1 MSVNHLIAPFRDKQ
15 TILALSNEI
24 KKLASKLEKKL
35 VIMEVCGGHT
45 HSIMKYGLLDL
56 MPKSLEFVHGPGCP
70 VCVMPRARLDEA
82 YELATIKNSI
92 ILSLGDM
99 MKVPGSYGSLIQA
112 REKGLDAR
120 FLYSP
125 MQALEIAKENP
136 HKKVIYIAIG
146 FETTTPMSAS
156 VLWNAKKEKIHN
168 LFFHI
173 NHLLVPPSV
182 SAILNDPACQI
193 NALLAPSHVSVIS
206 GAQIYAPLVD
216 RFKIPI
222 IVSGFEPVDIL
233 ESVLMLL
240 KQALK
245 KEAKLEIQYKRA
257 VSYEGNV
264 KAQELVNACMEVREN
279 FEWRGL
285 GNIKHSAL
293 KLKETFA
300 SYDAEKVFK
309 EHLSHKTSKENKAC
323 KCGEILKGIVK
334 PLDCALFAKTCT
346 PQNPIG
352 SCMVS
357 SEGACAAYYRYK
369 RVWALKTAF

>member
-56 MPKSLEFVHGPGCP
+56 MPKNLEFVHGPGCP

-82 YELATIKNSI
+82 YELAMIKNSI

-125 MQALEIAKENP
+125 MQALETAKENP

-156 VLWNAKKEKIHN
+156 VLLNAKKEKINN

-182 SAILNDPACQI
+182 SAILNDPACRI

-206 GAQIYAPLVD
+206 GAQIYAPLIEC
-216 RFKIPI
+216 FKLPI
-222 IVSGFEPVDIL
+222 VVSGFEPVDIL
-233 ESVLMLL
+233 ESVLMLI

-257 VSYEGNV
+257 VSFEGNV
-264 KAQELVNACMEVREN
+264 KAQELINACMEVREN

-309 EHLSHKTSKENKAC
+309 EYLSHKTSKENKAC
-323 KCGEILKGIVK
+323 KCGEILKGTAK

-369 RVWALKTAF
+369 RVWALETAF

>member
-1 MSVNHLIAPFRDKQ
+1 MSVNHLISPFRDKQ

-24 KKLASKLEKKL
+24 KKLASKLTEKL

-56 MPKSLEFVHGPGCP
+56 MPNHLEFVHGPGCP
-70 VCVMPRARLDEA
+70 VCVMPRVRLDEA
-82 YELATIKNSI
+82 YELASMKDSV

-99 MKVPGSYGSLIQA
+99 MKVPGSYGSLIKA

-136 HKKVIYIAIG
+136 HKKVIYFAIG
-146 FETTTPMSAS
+146 FETTTPMTAS
-156 VLWNAKKEKIHN
+156 VLLNAKKEKIKN

-173 NHLLVPPSV
+173 NHILVPPSV
-182 SAILNDPACQI
+182 SAILEDPTCPI

-206 GAQIYAPLVD
+206 GAQIYTPLVE
-216 RFKIPI
+216 RFNIPI

-240 KQALK
+240 KQTLN
-245 KEAKLEIQYKRA
+245 KEAKLEIQYKRV

-264 KAQELVNACMEVREN
+264 KAQELVRECMEIREN

-285 GNIKHSAL
+285 GNIKNSAL

-300 SYDAEKVFK
+300 SYDAEKAFK
-309 EHLSHKTSKENKAC
+309 EYLTHKTIKENKAC
-323 KCGEILKGIVK
+323 KCAEILKGNAK
-334 PLDCALFAKTCT
+334 PLDCPLFAKTCT
-346 PQNPIG
+346 PQDPIG

-357 SEGACAAYYRYK
+357 SEGACSAYYRYK
-369 RVWALKTAF
+369 RV

>member
-56 MPKSLEFVHGPGCP
+56 MPKNLEFVHGPGCP

-82 YELATIKNSI
+82 YELAAIKDSI

-146 FETTTPMSAS
+146 FETTTPMTAS
-156 VLWNAKKEKIHN
+156 VLLNAKKEKINN

-173 NHLLVPPSV
+173 NHILVPPSV
-182 SAILNDPACQI
+182 SAILKDPACRI

-206 GAQIYAPLVD
+206 GASIYSPLVD
-216 RFKIPI
+216 RFKLPI

-233 ESVLMLL
+233 ESVLMLI

-257 VSYEGNV
+257 VSFEGNV

-285 GNIKHSAL
+285 GNIKRSAL

-323 KCGEILKGIVK
+323 KCGEILKGIAK
-334 PLDCALFAKTCT
+334 PIDCPLFAKTCT

-369 RVWALKTAF
+369 RV

>member
-56 MPKSLEFVHGPGCP
+56 MPKNLEFVHGPGCP
-70 VCVMPRARLDEA
+70 VCVMPRVRLDEA
-82 YELATIKNSI
+82 YELAAIKDSI

-156 VLWNAKKEKIHN
+156 VLLNAKKEEIHN

-182 SAILNDPACQI
+182 SAILNDPACRI

-216 RFKIPI
+216 RFKLPI
-222 IVSGFEPVDIL
+222 VVSGFEPVDIL
-233 ESVLMLL
+233 ESVLMLI

-323 KCGEILKGIVK
+323 KCGEILKGTAK

-369 RVWALKTAF
+369 RVWVLEIAF

>member
-1 MSVNHLIAPFRDKQ
+1 MSVNYLIAPFRDKQ
-15 TILALSNEI
+15 TILALSNGI
-24 KKLASKLEKKL
+24 KKLAFKLEKKL

-56 MPKSLEFVHGPGCP
+56 MPKNLEFVHGPGCP

-82 YELATIKNSI
+82 YELAAIKDSI

-125 MQALEIAKENP
+125 MQALETAKENP

-156 VLWNAKKEKIHN
+156 VLLNAKKEKIRN

-182 SAILNDPACQI
+182 SAILKDPACQI

-206 GAQIYAPLVD
+206 GAKIYAPLIE

-222 IVSGFEPVDIL
+222 VVSGFEPVDIL
-233 ESVLMLL
+233 ESVLMLI
-240 KQALK
+240 KQALN

-323 KCGEILKGIVK
+323 KCGEILKGIAK

-369 RVWALKTAF
+369 RV

>member
-1 MSVNHLIAPFRDKQ
+1 MSVDHLISPFRDKQ
-15 TILALSNEI
+15 TLLALSNAI
-24 KKLASKLEKKL
+24 KKLAFKLEKKL

-45 HSIMKYGLLDL
+45 HSLMKYGLLDL
-56 MPKSLEFVHGPGCP
+56 MPNNLEFVHGPGCP

-82 YELATIKNSI
+82 YELAMIKDSI

-136 HKKVIYIAIG
+136 TKKVIYIAIG
-146 FETTTPMSAS
+146 FETTTPMTAS
-156 VLWNAKKEKIHN
+156 VLLNAKKEKLKN

-173 NHLLVPPSV
+173 NHILVPPSV
-182 SAILNDPACQI
+182 SAILKDPACQI

-206 GAQIYAPLVD
+206 GAQIYSPLVD
-216 RFKIPI
+216 RFKLPI

-240 KQALK
+240 KQALN

-257 VSYEGNV
+257 VSFEGNV

-300 SYDAEKVFK
+300 SYDAEKAFK

-323 KCGEILKGIVK
+323 KCGEILKGIAK
-334 PLDCALFAKTCT
+334 PLDCPLFATTCT

-369 RVWALKTAF
+369 RVWALEIAF

>member
-1 MSVNHLIAPFRDKQ
+1 MSVDHLISPFRDKQ
-15 TILALSNEI
+15 TLLALSNAI

-56 MPKSLEFVHGPGCP
+56 MPKNLEFVHGPGCP

-82 YELATIKNSI
+82 YELATIKDSI
-92 ILSLGDM
+92 VLSLGDM

-125 MQALEIAKENP
+125 MQALEVAKENP

-156 VLWNAKKEKIHN
+156 VLLSAKKEKINN

-173 NHLLVPPSV
+173 NHILVPPSV
-182 SAILNDPACQI
+182 SAILKDPACQI

-206 GAQIYAPLVD
+206 GAQIYSPLVD

-285 GNIKHSAL
+285 GNIKRSAL

-309 EHLSHKTSKENKAC
+309 EYLSHKTSKENKAC
-323 KCGEILKGIVK
+323 KCGEILKGIAK
-334 PLDCALFAKTCT
+334 PLDCSLFATTCT

-369 RVWALKTAF
+369 RV

>member
-15 TILALSNEI
+15 TILALSNGI
-24 KKLASKLEKKL
+24 KKLAFKLEKKL

-56 MPKSLEFVHGPGCP
+56 MPKNLEFVHGPGCP

-82 YELATIKNSI
+82 YELAAIKDSI

-136 HKKVIYIAIG
+136 TKKVIYIAIG
-146 FETTTPMSAS
+146 FETTTPMTAS
-156 VLWNAKKEKIHN
+156 VLLNAKKEKLHN

-182 SAILNDPACQI
+182 SAILNDPACRI

-206 GAQIYAPLVD
+206 GAQIYAPLIN
-216 RFKIPI
+216 RFKLPI
-222 IVSGFEPVDIL
+222 VVSGFEPVDIL
-233 ESVLMLL
+233 ESVLMLI

-323 KCGEILKGIVK
+323 KCGEILKGTAK

-369 RVWALKTAF
+369 RV

>member
-1 MSVNHLIAPFRDKQ
+1 MSVDHLISPFRDKRI
-15 TILALSNEI
+15 ILALSNEI
-24 KKLASKLEKKL
+24 KKLASKLTKKL

-56 MPKSLEFVHGPGCP
+56 MPKNLEFAHGPGCP

-82 YELATIKNSI
+82 YELASMKDSI
-92 ILSLGDM
+92 VLSLGDM
-99 MKVPGSYGSLIQA
+99 MRVPGSYGSLIQA
-112 REKGLDAR
+112 RGKGLDAR

-146 FETTTPMSAS
+146 FETTTPMTAS
-156 VLWNAKKEKIHN
+156 VLLNAKKEKLKN

-173 NHLLVPPSV
+173 NHILVPPSV
-182 SAILNDPACQI
+182 SAILEDKACQI

-206 GAQIYAPLVD
+206 GAQIYTPLVD
-216 RFKIPI
+216 RFKLPI

-233 ESVLMLL
+233 ESVLMLT
-240 KQALK
+240 KQALN

-257 VSYEGNV
+257 VSYWGNT
-264 KAQELVNACMEVREN
+264 KAQELVNACMGVREN

-285 GNIKHSAL
+285 GNIKRSAL
-293 KLKETFA
+293 KLKEAFA

-309 EHLSHKTSKENKAC
+309 AYLSHKTSKENKAC
-323 KCGEILKGIVK
+323 KCGEILKGIAK
-334 PLDCALFAKTCT
+334 PLDCSLFATTCT

-369 RVWALKTAF
+369 RV

>member
-24 KKLASKLEKKL
+24 KKLAFKLEKKL

-56 MPKSLEFVHGPGCP
+56 MPKNLEFVHGPGCP

-82 YELATIKNSI
+82 YELATIKDSI

-125 MQALEIAKENP
+125 MQALETAKENP

-156 VLWNAKKEKIHN
+156 VLLNAKKEKIHN

-182 SAILNDPACQI
+182 SSILKDPACQI

-206 GAQIYAPLVD
+206 GASIYAPLIE
-216 RFKIPI
+216 RFKLPI
-222 IVSGFEPVDIL
+222 VVSGFEPVDIL
-233 ESVLMLL
+233 ESVLMLI

-257 VSYEGNV
+257 VSYKGNV

-300 SYDAEKVFK
+300 SYDAEKVFQ

-323 KCGEILKGIVK
+323 KCGEILKGTAK
-334 PLDCALFAKTCT
+334 PPDCSLFAKTCT

-369 RVWALKTAF
+369 RVWALEIAF

>member
-1 MSVNHLIAPFRDKQ
+1 MSVDHLISPFRDKQ
-15 TILALSNEI
+15 TLLALSNAI
-24 KKLASKLEKKL
+24 KKLAFKLEKKL

-56 MPKSLEFVHGPGCP
+56 MPNNLEFVHGPGCP

-82 YELATIKNSI
+82 YELAMIKDSI
-92 ILSLGDM
+92 VLSLGDM
-99 MKVPGSYGSLIQA
+99 MRVPGSYGSLIQA

-156 VLWNAKKEKIHN
+156 VLLNAKKEKINN

-173 NHLLVPPSV
+173 NHILVPPSV
-182 SAILNDPACQI
+182 SAILKDPACQI

-257 VSYEGNV
+257 VSFEGNV

-323 KCGEILKGIVK
+323 KCAEILKGTAK
-334 PLDCALFAKTCT
+334 PLDCSLFAKTCT

-369 RVWALKTAF
+369 RV

>member
-1 MSVNHLIAPFRDKQ
+1 MSVDHLISPFRDKRI
-15 TILALSNEI
+15 ILALSNAI
-24 KKLASKLEKKL
+24 KKLASKLTKKL

-56 MPKSLEFVHGPGCP
+56 MPKNLEFVHGPGCP

-82 YELATIKNSI
+82 YELATIKDSI

-136 HKKVIYIAIG
+136 TKKVIYIAIG
-146 FETTTPMSAS
+146 FETTTPMTAS
-156 VLWNAKKEKIHN
+156 VLLNAKKEKFKN

-173 NHLLVPPSV
+173 NHILVPPSV
-182 SAILNDPACQI
+182 STILEDPACQI

-206 GAQIYAPLVD
+206 GAQIYSPLVD

-233 ESVLMLL
+233 ESVLMLI
-240 KQALK
+240 KQALN

-264 KAQELVNACMEVREN
+264 KAQALVNACMEVREN

-293 KLKETFA
+293 KLKEAFA

-309 EHLSHKTSKENKAC
+309 EYLSHKTSKENKAC
-323 KCGEILKGIVK
+323 KCGEILKGIAK
-334 PLDCALFAKTCT
+334 PLDCSLFATTCT

-369 RVWALKTAF
+369 RVWALEIVF

>member
-15 TILALSNEI
+15 TLLALSNAI
-24 KKLASKLEKKL
+24 KKLAFKLEKKL

-56 MPKSLEFVHGPGCP
+56 MPNNLEFVHGPGCP

-82 YELATIKNSI
+82 YELAAIKDSI

-125 MQALEIAKENP
+125 MQALETAKENP

-156 VLWNAKKEKIHN
+156 VLLNAKKEKIRN

-182 SAILNDPACQI
+182 SAILNDPACRI

-206 GAQIYAPLVD
+206 GAQIYAPLTE
-216 RFKIPI
+216 RFKLPI
-222 IVSGFEPVDIL
+222 VVSGFEPVDIL
-233 ESVLMLL
+233 ESVLMLI

-285 GNIKHSAL
+285 GNIKRSAL

-323 KCGEILKGIVK
+323 KCGEILKGIAK

-369 RVWALKTAF
+369 RV